1 MKNENKQ
8 HFFQKYWL
16 IVLAPCLLLQVAI
29 FERFVITDAKVGEK
43 KNLKNIF
50 EKLNLILKIV
60 NEIKKITKKKL
71 R

>member
-1 MKNENKQ
+1 
-8 HFFQKYWL
+8 
-16 IVLAPCLLLQVAI
+16 LQVAI

-60 NEIKKITKKKL
+60 NEINRISKKKL

>member
-43 KNLKNIF
+43 KKS
-50 EKLNLILKIV
+50 EKYF
-60 NEIKKITKKKL
+60 
-71 R
+71 